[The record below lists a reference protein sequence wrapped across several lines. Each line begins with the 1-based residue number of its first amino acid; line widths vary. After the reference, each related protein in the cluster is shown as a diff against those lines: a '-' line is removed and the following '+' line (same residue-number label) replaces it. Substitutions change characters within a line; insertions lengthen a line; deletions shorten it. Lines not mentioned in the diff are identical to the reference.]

1 MTIVENEF
9 IRIRVKET
17 GAELGS
23 IFNKKTQ
30 TELLW
35 QGDANFW
42 SGQAPIL
49 FPIVGMLKEG
59 KYIHKGKTYELPRH
73 GLARRSNNWNIEKN
87 SDVSVRATLIADEE
101 TLKVYPF
108 NFKLE
113 VTYSLTEKRVKISH
127 KVSNLGIEKMPF
139 SIGGHPAFN
148 CPVND
153 LVSYSDYSL
162 HFEKEENSE
171 RHFIDQDGLFAG
183 DTELIL
189 KDSAKLELTDSLFN
203 KDALVFQDLKSK
215 SITLVGPVG
224 KIVKVSYT
232 DFNTIGIWAKPEAPF
247 VCIEPWIGYSDTTE
261 STQNLFDKKGSK
273 ILQPNNTFEANYTIE
288 CY

>member
-1 MTIVENEF
+1 MKVENEF
-9 IRIRVKET
+9 LRIQIKDI
-17 GAELGS
+17 GSELS
-23 IFNKKTQ
+23 SLFNKTTN

-73 GLARRSNNWNIEKN
+73 GLARRSNQWKIEKI
-87 SDVSVRATLIADEE
+87 SDVSIKGTLVADSG
-101 TLKVYPF
+101 TAKVYPF

-113 VTYSLTEKRVKISH
+113 VIYSLEGSTLKISH
-127 KVSNLGIEKMPF
+127 KVSNLGAEKMPF

-153 LVSYSDYSL
+153 IVSYSDYSL
-162 HFEKEENSE
+162 QFEKEENSE
-171 RHFIDQDGLFAG
+171 RHFINKDGLFAG

-189 KDSAKLELTDSLFN
+189 EDSDTLQLTDSLFK
-203 KDALVFQDLKSK
+203 KDALVFQDLKSEA
-215 SITLVGPVG
+215 IILVGPNG
-224 KIVKVSYT
+224 KIVKVSYS
-232 DFNTIGIWAKPEAPF
+232 DFETIGVWAKPGAPF
-247 VCIEPWIGYSDTTE
+247 VCIEPWIGYSDTTG

-273 ILQPNNTFEANYTIE
+273 VLLPNHTFEANYTIE